1 MDVTIL
7 LDQDCME
14 NKHKC
19 NDSLFRP
26 IFLNCVVRNSI
37 SDLNRGIEIDV
48 AVLIELIIAEMQF
61 HNAWI
66 ALFLFEICTLESR
79 SFIT

>member
-7 LDQDCME
+7 LDQDRME
-14 NKHKC
+14 KKHRC

-37 SDLNRGIEIDV
+37 SDLNRGIEIDL
-48 AVLIELIIAEMQF
+48 AVSIEFIVAEMQF
-61 HNAWI
+61 HNA
-66 ALFLFEICTLESR
+66 
-79 SFIT
+79 

>member
-14 NKHKC
+14 KKHKC

-37 SDLNRGIEIDV
+37 SDLNRGIEIDL
-48 AVLIELIIAEMQF
+48 AVSIE
-61 HNAWI
+61 
-66 ALFLFEICTLESR
+66 
-79 SFIT
+79 FI